1 MIKKTLI
8 AFIFLM
14 SFSLLKADIVKEVI
28 IEGNK
33 RVSAETIKVYG
44 EIEIN
49 KDLSESDINKIL
61 NNLNTTDFFE
71 NEEIKFEKNIL
82 KLNVKEYPVVNQL
95 IILGEKKKSQQG
107 TN

>member
-71 NEEIKFEKNIL
+71 NVEIRFEKNIL